1 MVVGWIKLH
10 RKFLE
15 WEWYTDSK
23 MVHLFIHLLLSA
35 SIEDRKWKGIVLQ
48 RGQLATT
55 VAELSKKTGLTA
67 RNLRTCID
75 KLEECQIIDRQTTNK
90 YTLITICN
98 YESYQAR
105 EDDSRQTSDN
115 PPTIHRQTSDKRLT
129 NAIAEEVKKLDNDR
143 ISINNN
149 NNTVSI
155 NNNRT
160 HTREGF
166 SFYELSKEEQQ
177 AERNDFYRVFFW
189 ANVFNPRAEVQKF
202 IRHNE
207 RHSWRATTTK
217 TVFATPSERKA
228 LAEEWAANEKC
239 RKARAPDFFLNVW
252 WQLWRRVE
260 KEHPE
265 LEPAILDTRN
275 DFKLIQE
282 IQTVVF
288 YCHKHIRQYF
298 EEDPEGQKF
307 LDEVFPGYKIEFSKT
322 PLKK

>member
-55 VAELSKKTGLTA
+55 YPELSKKTGLTVQ
-67 RNLRTCID
+67 NLRTCLE
-75 KLEECQIIDRQTTNK
+75 KLENSQIINREVTNK
-90 YTLITICN
+90 YTLVSICN
-98 YESYQAR
+98 YESYQAIG
-105 EDDSRQTSDN
+105 DIDQQTTNRQLTGNQQTTNRQLTD
-115 PPTIHRQTSDKRLT
+115 TIAK
-129 NAIAEEVKKLDNDR
+129 EVEKLDNDR

-149 NNTVSI
+149 NNTVNI
-155 NNNRT
+155 NNNHT

-166 SFYELSKEEQQ
+166 SFYELSEEEQK
-177 AERNDFYRVFFW
+177 AERKDFYRVFFW

-217 TVFATPSERKA
+217 TVFATPSERRA
-228 LAEEWAANEKC
+228 LAEEWSANERC
-239 RKARAPDFFLNVW
+239 RKGRTSGFFLT
-252 WQLWRRVE
+252 LWRNLWQRLE

-265 LEPAILDTRN
+265 LEPVILDTRN
-275 DFKLIQE
+275 DLKI
-282 IQTVVF
+282 IGASKTAVF
-288 YCHKHIRQYF
+288 YCHKDIRKYLQ
-298 EEDPEGQKF
+298 EDLSGQSF
-307 LDEVFPGYKIEFSKT
+307 LKEAFPGYIIEFSKT
-322 PLKK
+322 PLTK

>member
-1 MVVGWIKLH
+1 MVVGWIKLY

-35 SIEDRKWKGIVLQ
+35 SIEDRKWRGIVLQ

-55 VAELSKKTGLTA
+55 YPELAKKTGLTVQ
-67 RNLRTCID
+67 NLRTCLE
-75 KLEECQIIDRQTTNK
+75 KLENSQIINRKVTNK
-90 YTLITICN
+90 YTVISVCN
-98 YESYQAR
+98 FESYQAR
-105 EDDSRQTSDN
+105 EDDDQQTN
-115 PPTIHRQTSDKRLT
+115 HRQLT
-129 NAIAEEVKKLDNDR
+129 GNQQATNRQLTGTIAEECKKLDNDR

-149 NNTVSI
+149 NNTIDI
-155 NNNRT
+155 NNNNAR
-160 HTREGF
+160 TREGF
-166 SFYELSKEEQQ
+166 SFYELSKEEQR
-177 AERNDFYRVFFW
+177 AERRDFYRVFFW
-189 ANVFNPRAEVQKF
+189 ANVFNPNAEVQKF

-239 RKARAPDFFLNVW
+239 RKARAPNIVLNVW
-252 WQLWRRVE
+252 WQLWCRVE

-265 LEPAILDTRN
+265 LEAAIIDIRN

-282 IQTVVF
+282 IQTAVF
-288 YCHKHIRQYF
+288 YCHQQIRKYF
-298 EEDPEGQKF
+298 EEAPSGQAF
-307 LDEVFPGYKIEFSKT
+307 LTEILPGYKIEFSKT

>member
-67 RNLRTCID
+67 QNIRTCLE
-75 KLEECQIIDRQTTNK
+75 KLVNSQIINRQSTNK
-90 YTLITICN
+90 YTLVTICN
-98 YESYQAR
+98 YESYQAIGSI
-105 EDDSRQTSDN
+105 DQQTANNQVTNDQ
-115 PPTIHRQTSDKRLT
+115 QTTNKRST

-160 HTREGF
+160 HTHEGF
-166 SFYELSKEEQQ
+166 SFSLLSKEEQQ

-228 LAEEWAANEKC
+228 LAEEWAANERC
-239 RKARAPDFFLNVW
+239 RKGRLPDFMLNVW
-252 WQLWRRVE
+252 RLLWGKVQA
-260 KEHPE
+260 EHPE
-265 LEPAILDTRN
+265 LEYAILDTRN
-275 DFKLIQE
+275 DFRLVQE
-282 IQTVVF
+282 VPMAVF

>member
-55 VAELSKKTGLTA
+55 YPELSKKTGLTVQ
-67 RNLRTCID
+67 NLRTCLE
-75 KLEECQIIDRQTTNK
+75 KLEYSQIINRKVTNK
-90 YTLITICN
+90 YTLVTICN
-98 YESYQAR
+98 YESYQSA
-105 EDDSRQTSDN
+105 ESIDQQTTNRQLTGN
-115 PPTIHRQTSDKRLT
+115 QQTTNRQLT
-129 NAIAEEVKKLDNDR
+129 GTIAEEVKKLDNDR

-160 HTREGF
+160 HTHEGF
-166 SFYELSKEEQQ
+166 SFSLLSKEEQQ

-228 LAEEWAANEKC
+228 LAEEWAANERC
-239 RKARAPDFFLNVW
+239 RKGRLPDFMLNVW
-252 WQLWRRVE
+252 RLLWGKVQA
-260 KEHPE
+260 EHPE
-265 LEPAILDTRN
+265 LEYAILDTRN

-282 IQTVVF
+282 VPMAVF

>member
-1 MVVGWIKLH
+1 M
-10 RKFLE
+10 
-15 WEWYTDSK
+15 
-23 MVHLFIHLLLSA
+23 
-35 SIEDRKWKGIVLQ
+35 LQ

-55 VAELSKKTGLTA
+55 YPELSKKTGLTVQ
-67 RNLRTCID
+67 NLRTCLE
-75 KLEECQIIDRQTTNK
+75 KLEYSQIINRKVTNK
-90 YTLITICN
+90 YTLVTICN
-98 YESYQAR
+98 YESYQSA
-105 EDDSRQTSDN
+105 ESIDQQATNRQ
-115 PPTIHRQTSDKRLT
+115 PTGNQQTTNRQLT
-129 NAIAEEVKKLDNDR
+129 GAIAEEVKKLDNDR

-160 HTREGF
+160 HTHEGF
-166 SFYELSKEEQQ
+166 SFSLLSKEEQQ

-228 LAEEWAANEKC
+228 LAEEWAANERC
-239 RKARAPDFFLNVW
+239 RKGRLPDFMLNVW
-252 WQLWRRVE
+252 RLLWGKVQA
-260 KEHPE
+260 EHPE
-265 LEPAILDTRN
+265 LEYAILDTRN
-275 DFKLIQE
+275 DFRLIQE
-282 IQTVVF
+282 VPMAVF

>member
-67 RNLRTCID
+67 QNIRTCLE
-75 KLEECQIIDRQTTNK
+75 KLENSQIINRQSTNK
-90 YTLITICN
+90 YTLVTICN
-98 YESYQAR
+98 YESYQAIGSI
-105 EDDSRQTSDN
+105 DQQTANNQVTNDQ
-115 PPTIHRQTSDKRLT
+115 QTTNKRPT
-129 NAIAEEVKKLDNDR
+129 NAIAEELKKLDNDR

-155 NNNRT
+155 NNYQA

-166 SFYELSKEEQQ
+166 SFGLLSKEEQQ
-177 AERNDFYRVFFW
+177 AERNNFYRVFFW

-228 LAEEWAANEKC
+228 LAEEWAANERC
-239 RKARAPDFFLNVW
+239 RKGRLPDFMLNVW
-252 WQLWRRVE
+252 RLLWGKVQT
-260 KEHPE
+260 EHPE
-265 LEPAILDTRN
+265 LEWAILDTRN
-275 DFKLIQE
+275 DFRLIQE
-282 IQTVVF
+282 VPMAVF
-288 YCHKHIRQYF
+288 YCHKLIRKYF
-298 EEDPEGQKF
+298 EEDPEGQRF
-307 LDEVFPGYKIEFSKT
+307 LEEVFPGYKIEFSKT

>member
-55 VAELSKKTGLTA
+55 YPELSKKTGLTVQ
-67 RNLRTCID
+67 NLRTCLE
-75 KLEECQIIDRQTTNK
+75 KLEYSQIINRKVTNK
-90 YTLITICN
+90 YTLVTICN
-98 YESYQAR
+98 YESYQSA
-105 EDDSRQTSDN
+105 ESIDQQTTNRQLTGN
-115 PPTIHRQTSDKRLT
+115 QQATNRQLT
-129 NAIAEEVKKLDNDR
+129 GTIAEEVKKLDNDR

-160 HTREGF
+160 HTHEGF
-166 SFYELSKEEQQ
+166 SFSLLSKEEQQ

-228 LAEEWAANEKC
+228 LAEEWAANERC
-239 RKARAPDFFLNVW
+239 RKGRLPDFMLNVW
-252 WQLWRRVE
+252 RLLWGKVQA
-260 KEHPE
+260 EHPE
-265 LEPAILDTRN
+265 LEYAILDTRN

-282 IQTVVF
+282 VPMAVF

>member
-1 MVVGWIKLH
+1 MVVGWIKLY

-55 VAELSKKTGLTA
+55 YPELSKKTGLTVQ
-67 RNLRTCID
+67 NLRTCLE
-75 KLEECQIIDRQTTNK
+75 KLESSQIINRQVTNK
-90 YTLITICN
+90 YTLISVCN
-98 YESYQAR
+98 FESYQAKG
-105 EDDSRQTSDN
+105 DDDQQTTNRQLTGN
-115 PPTIHRQTSDKRLT
+115 QQATNRQLT
-129 NAIAEEVKKLDNDR
+129 GTIAEEVKKLDNDR
-143 ISINNN
+143 IVNNN
-149 NNTVSI
+149 NNTVYV
-155 NNNRT
+155 NNYNA
-160 HTREGF
+160 REGF
-166 SFYELSKEEQQ
+166 SFNLLSKEEQQ

-189 ANVFNPRAEVQKF
+189 ANVYNPRAEVQKF

-228 LAEEWAANEKC
+228 LAEEWAANERC
-239 RKARAPDFFLNVW
+239 RKGRLPDFMLNVW
-252 WQLWRRVE
+252 RLLWSKVQT
-260 KEHPE
+260 EHPE
-265 LEPAILDTRN
+265 LEHAILDTRN
-275 DFKLIQE
+275 DFRLIQE
-282 IQTVVF
+282 VPMAVF

-322 PLKK
+322 PLNK

>member
-67 RNLRTCID
+67 QNIRTCLE
-75 KLEECQIIDRQTTNK
+75 KLENSQIINRQSTNK
-90 YTLITICN
+90 YTLVTICN
-98 YESYQAR
+98 YESYQAIGSI
-105 EDDSRQTSDN
+105 DQQTANNQVTNDQ
-115 PPTIHRQTSDKRLT
+115 QTTNKRST

-160 HTREGF
+160 HTHEGF
-166 SFYELSKEEQQ
+166 SFGLLSKEEQQ

-189 ANVFNPRAEVQKF
+189 ANVYNPRAEVQKF

-228 LAEEWAANEKC
+228 LAEEWAANERC
-239 RKARAPDFFLNVW
+239 RKGRLPDFMLNVW
-252 WQLWRRVE
+252 RLLWGKVQT
-260 KEHPE
+260 EHPE
-265 LEPAILDTRN
+265 LEHAILDTRN

-282 IQTVVF
+282 VSMAVF
-288 YCHKHIRQYF
+288 YCHKLIRQYF

>member
-115 PPTIHRQTSDKRLT
+115 PLTIHRQTSDNPLT
-129 NAIAEEVKKLDNDR
+129 NAIAEEVKKLDKDR

-149 NNTVSI
+149 NNTVNI
-155 NNNRT
+155 NNNHT

-166 SFYELSKEEQQ
+166 SFYELSEEEQK
-177 AERNDFYRVFFW
+177 AERKDFYRVFFW

-239 RKARAPDFFLNVW
+239 RKARAPDFFLNMW
-252 WQLWRRVE
+252 WQLWHRVE
-260 KEHPE
+260 NEHPE
-265 LEPAILDTRN
+265 LEPAILDPRN

-282 IQTVVF
+282 IQTAVF
-288 YCHKHIRQYF
+288 YCHKQIRMYF
-298 EEDPEGQKF
+298 EEDPSGQAF
-307 LDEVFPGYKIEFSKT
+307 LKEVLPGYKIEFSKT